1 LCHSNKR
8 EERSEDRKE
17 DTEMI
22 GEFVYGLVQTDG
34 DILPTVLRVA
44 LGIVIFPHGAQKLL
58 GWFGGDGY
66 RATMDYYTKGMGWNS
81 AGR

>member
-1 LCHSNKR
+1 
-8 EERSEDRKE
+8 
-17 DTEMI
+17 MI
-22 GEFVYGLVQTDG
+22 GEFVYGLMQTEG

-66 RATMDYYTKGMGWNS
+66 RATMDYYTRVMASRPSSPSCRSWSSSS
-81 AGR
+81 APSR